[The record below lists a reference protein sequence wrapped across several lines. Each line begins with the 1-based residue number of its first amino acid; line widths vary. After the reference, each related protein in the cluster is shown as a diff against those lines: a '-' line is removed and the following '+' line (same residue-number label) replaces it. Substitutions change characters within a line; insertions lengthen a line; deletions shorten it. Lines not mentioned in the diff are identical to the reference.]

1 MQDNS
6 AFKLKWIRIFVEE
19 ARSALTGFHVD
30 PPSGQIGFVSEGKLG
45 TWRNLLKRSN
55 SQPTYMHGTQN
66 KTQDTLV
73 GGECP
78 YQCIAPSL
86 PPTKL
91 WFFLEETTSDFS
103 GFQASPLCSRIGIW
117 VQMIFLICHIA
128 ILFRLLIWH
137 PSAKDSYIYL
147 GIFMPWESAANERS
161 RHNIFMHDN
170 QHGILHSLIYH
181 VMS

>member
-1 MQDNS
+1 M
-6 AFKLKWIRIFVEE
+6 
-19 ARSALTGFHVD
+19 G
-30 PPSGQIGFVSEGKLG
+30 
-45 TWRNLLKRSN
+45 
-55 SQPTYMHGTQN
+55 
-66 KTQDTLV
+66 
-73 GGECP
+73 
-78 YQCIAPSL
+78 
-86 PPTKL
+86 
-91 WFFLEETTSDFS
+91 FFLEEATSDFS

>member
-1 MQDNS
+1 MLCFHFFKFILMSGGLIIFSIPVSPICQNCTLATIKIYEWNLIHCSWNILLQASDWHAVLNTMHMQFNS
-6 AFKLKWIRIFVEE
+6 AFTLKWITIFVEE

-30 PPSGQIGFVSEGKLG
+30 PPSGQIDFVLGGKLG

-78 YQCIAPSL
+78 YQCYAPSL

-91 WFFLEETTSDFS
+91 WFF
-103 GFQASPLCSRIGIW
+103 
-117 VQMIFLICHIA
+117 
-128 ILFRLLIWH
+128 
-137 PSAKDSYIYL
+137 
-147 GIFMPWESAANERS
+147 
-161 RHNIFMHDN
+161 
-170 QHGILHSLIYH
+170 
-181 VMS
+181 